1 VKPQG
6 WLWPLSI
13 PYQAVVQTRNR
24 LFDIGVLNS
33 HKVDA
38 SVISVGNIS
47 VGGTGKTP
55 FVIHLLERLD
65 QLSGSRRVKTA
76 VISRGY
82 KGTGSGTQIVSEG
95 KHVRGTPETMGDE
108 PVLIA
113 ESSKRTVVITDK
125 DRLRAARLAISEYKT
140 GLILLDDAFQH
151 RKISRDLDI
160 VLLDGQNPLGNRRV
174 LPAGFL
180 REPVSSLTRADLVVL
195 SKCSG
200 SDDELAEKVG
210 KLSELMNKPVIA
222 TRVVPRYWHRVNQGE
237 LFAADQIAGKKVV
250 AFAGIAQPDSFF
262 DTVEELGGEIAA
274 HIPLPDHC
282 KYEKKYLDH
291 ISKYFVRLKAE
302 WLVTTAKDAVK
313 LPYILKLLP
322 AYYLDIGI
330 EVVAG
335 SDILDLKLKKLLKE
349 RQTKKST
356 DSSAK

>member
-1 VKPQG
+1 MKPHG

-24 LFDIGVLNS
+24 LFDIGVLTS
-33 HKVDA
+33 HNVEA

-55 FVIHLLERLD
+55 FVIHILDRLD
-65 QLSGSRRVKTA
+65 QLSGSRKVKTA

-82 KGTGSGTQIVSEG
+82 KGTGTGTQIVSEG
-95 KHVRGTPETMGDE
+95 KHVRGTPELMGDE

-125 DRLRAARLAISEYKT
+125 NRLRGANVAISAYKT
-140 GLILLDDAFQH
+140 GIIVLDDAFQH
-151 RKISRDLDI
+151 RKVSRDVDI
-160 VLLDGQNPLGNRRV
+160 VLLDGRNPLGNRRV

-180 REPVSSLTRADLVVL
+180 REPVSSLARADLIVL
-195 SKCSG
+195 SKCTG
-200 SDDELAEKVG
+200 SDEELKDKVD
-210 KLSELMNKPVIA
+210 KLSDLMKKPVIA
-222 TRVVPRYWHRVNQGE
+222 TRVIPRFWHRVNQGE
-237 LFAADQIAGKKVV
+237 IQAADQIAGKKVL
-250 AFAGIAQPDSFF
+250 AFAGIAKPDSFF
-262 DTVEELGGEIAA
+262 NTVEELGGEITAE
-274 HIPLPDHC
+274 IPLPDHC

-291 ISKYFVRLKAE
+291 ISRQFVKTRSE

-330 EVVAG
+330 EVAVG
-335 SDILDLKLKKLLKE
+335 SEILDEKLKKVLKE
-349 RQTKKST
+349 RQTIKT
-356 DSSAK
+356 ANSSAK